1 MRTTADLDDSL
12 VKEAMRLSR
21 ARTKKEALE
30 RGLALLIRDAHIE
43 RLRAKRGSGAITWT
57 LPALHRW
64 RNSERATRPR

>member
-1 MRTTADLDDSL
+1 MRTTADLNDKL
-12 VKEAMRLSR
+12 VKEAMRLSH

-30 RGLALLIRDAHIE
+30 RGLEALIRDAHLE

-64 RNSERATRPR
+64 RDSERATRTR